1 MRALFLFITGLFFCQ
16 LAQAQVLFPE
26 STSSS
31 DTVAISEITVD
42 SIQLLSELDL
52 NQDSRLDKMLK
63 WHIEYNRR
71 RDGMDGY
78 RIEIFSSSALNGKEQ
93 ALKKKVEFL
102 SLYPDVNV
110 YVKFRA
116 PVFKVRIGDF
126 RTKKDAMKLYNRVR
140 KNYPGA
146 FIVPDIINF
155 PVLKTNKYERPD

>member
-1 MRALFLFITGLFFCQ
+1 MRVLFLIITGLFFCQ
-16 LAQAQVLFPE
+16 LAQAQVQFPE
-26 STSSS
+26 STTS

-52 NQDSRLDKMLK
+52 TQDSRLDKMLK

-93 ALKKKVEFL
+93 ALKRKVEFL

-126 RTKKDAMKLYNRVR
+126 RTKKDAMKLYNRIR